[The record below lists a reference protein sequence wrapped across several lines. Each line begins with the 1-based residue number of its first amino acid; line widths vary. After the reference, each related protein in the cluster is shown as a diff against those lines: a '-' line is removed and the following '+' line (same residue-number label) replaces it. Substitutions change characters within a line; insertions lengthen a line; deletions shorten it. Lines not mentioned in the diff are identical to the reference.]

1 MRTAYVQ
8 FHASEPKRK
17 TYNPYRWVWRM
28 RVAVIDDDS
37 SVCNA
42 LRRLLV
48 SANVSTDVFGS
59 GREFLSAQ
67 PRRLDCIVLDLK
79 MPGIGGIELLRILN
93 ECQAKIPVIIISAS
107 DSVTARTECEQLG
120 ASAFLGKPF
129 EEHALFSAI
138 KAAIDGSAKPSAVA
152 VAANGTDRRS
162 V

>member
-1 MRTAYVQ
+1 
-8 FHASEPKRK
+8 
-17 TYNPYRWVWRM
+17 M

-48 SANVSTDVFGS
+48 SANVSTDVFES
-59 GREFLSAQ
+59 GREFLAAP
-67 PRRLDCIVLDLK
+67 PRWRLDCIVLDLK
-79 MPGIGGIELLRILN
+79 MPGMGGLELLRILN
-93 ECQAKIPVIIISAS
+93 ESQTRVPVIVMSAS
-107 DSVTARTECEQLG
+107 DSATVRTECEQLG

-138 KAAIDGSAKPSAVA
+138 KAAIDGSGKPSAVA
-152 VAANGTDRRS
+152 VAAIGTDGRN

>member
-1 MRTAYVQ
+1 
-8 FHASEPKRK
+8 
-17 TYNPYRWVWRM
+17 M

-79 MPGIGGIELLRILN
+79 MPGIGGVELLRILN

-107 DSVTARTECEQLG
+107 DSTTARTECEQLG

-129 EEHALFSAI
+129 DEHVLFSAI
-138 KAAIDGSAKPSAVA
+138 KAAIDGSGKPSPV
-152 VAANGTDRRS
+152 VAAADRQTAES